1 MADIPL
7 AAYVIGT
14 VSPVVAGALP
24 LFVGWFRETGR
35 DKRERAERLAQEKA
49 GQCVDLLTRARNY
62 RVLLENAQDSSGDEL
77 IAYCKEIRQAAA
89 DITGQADKVEIMV
102 PGTGDTASLLAAE
115 ARTLAAVANKANRV
129 RNETLIPADFT
140 RFDRRLDEFKA
151 ATQLALGHRH
161 AIAEGAATGGTG
173 IAVGPSPVPGQLS
186 G

>member
-7 AAYVIGT
+7 AAYIIGT

-35 DKRERAERLAQEKA
+35 DLRARAEQLEQEKA

-62 RVLLENAQDSSGDEL
+62 RVLLEDAEDSKGDEL
-77 IAYCKEIRQAAA
+77 IAYCRQIRQAAA

-102 PGTGDTASLLAAE
+102 PLTGDTASMLAAE
-115 ARTLAAVANKANRV
+115 ARTLSAAMASKANRA
-129 RNETLIPADFT
+129 RSETLIPPDFT

-151 ATQLALGHRH
+151 ASQFALGHRP
-161 AIAEGAATGGTG
+161 AIAGATA
-173 IAVGPSPVPGQLS
+173 IAVEPSPVPGQLS

>member
-7 AAYVIGT
+7 AAYIIGT

-24 LFVGWFRETGR
+24 LFVGWLRETGR
-35 DKRERAERLAQEKA
+35 DKRERAERLEQERA

-62 RVLLENAQDSSGDEL
+62 RVLQENAEDSSGDEL

-102 PGTGDTASLLAAE
+102 PLTGDTASMLAAE
-115 ARTLAAVANKANRV
+115 ARTLAAAMTNKANRA
-129 RNETLIPADFT
+129 RNETLIPPDFT

-151 ATQLALGHRH
+151 ATQLALGHRL
-161 AIAEGAATGGTG
+161 AMTGGTG
-173 IAVGPSPVPGQLS
+173 MGVEPSPVPGQLS